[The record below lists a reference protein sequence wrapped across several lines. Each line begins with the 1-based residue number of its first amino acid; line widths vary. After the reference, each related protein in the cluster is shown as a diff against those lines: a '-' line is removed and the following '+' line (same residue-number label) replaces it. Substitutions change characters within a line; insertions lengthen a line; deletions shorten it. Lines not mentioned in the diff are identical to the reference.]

1 MSGTKPNTSLL
12 DVNYSLDG
20 NTLVMGTTAVGAGA
34 AAHSALAQ
42 HNYHNVF
49 VQSIVTQQQ
58 LQAGIQKAFDKFALL
73 TRWVGVY
80 VTVTNC
86 KTVFISNKCTIHTKQ
101 QCEQ

>member
-1 MSGTKPNTSLL
+1 MP

-58 LQAGIQKAFDKFALL
+58 LQAGIQKAFDKFAL
-73 TRWVGVY
+73 
-80 VTVTNC
+80 
-86 KTVFISNKCTIHTKQ
+86 
-101 QCEQ
+101 